1 MVASTST
8 VCTDSPAAHSRQLKM
23 FKKTAVEKRLRKI
36 SKQEAASV
44 KLLEK
49 QVEITTRILYVVT
62 LGYLGTT
69 TREGSTGKRED
80 HRERSEQS
88 LPWGTKD
95 PAGGG
100 EIVQEII

>member
-1 MVASTST
+1 MLT
-8 VCTDSPAAHSRQLKM
+8 M
-23 FKKTAVEKRLRKI
+23 FKKSGVEKRLRKI
-36 SKQEAASV
+36 SKQEAESV

-49 QVEITTRILYVVT
+49 QVEITTRILSVVT

-88 LPWGTKD
+88 LPWGTEA

-100 EIVQEII
+100 EIDQEIV